1 MVYKYRKLSI
11 HEPSKPSIFDI
22 GSMNHLFMCFS
33 LILEILAYSTQQG
46 QDVVN
51 DVGNFG
57 IRSSVFYPE
66 HAPEAHAN

>member
-1 MVYKYRKLSI
+1 
-11 HEPSKPSIFDI
+11 
-22 GSMNHLFMCFS
+22 MNHLEFLFMCFS
-33 LILEILAYSTQQG
+33 LILEILAYSTPQQG

-57 IRSSVFYPE
+57 ICSSVFYPE